1 MSNKERKS
9 TRLESD
15 LFISYRLFDADERVC
30 EEGMA
35 KTRDISKSGVAL
47 ENRSDFPVG
56 SRVELTIALSEEL
69 IKADGVVRNSKLL
82 NDNAYLMGVEF
93 TTLSDEDFE
102 KLRAEF
108 PEINT

>member
-1 MSNKERKS
+1 MSEKERQS

-15 LFISYRLFDADERVC
+15 LFISYRLFDANDRVC

-47 ENRSDFPVG
+47 ENRTDFEVG

-69 IKADGVVRNSKLL
+69 VKADAVVRNSKTLS
-82 NDNAYLMGVEF
+82 NNNFLMGLEF
-93 TTLSDEDFE
+93 TTLSDDDFD

-108 PEINT
+108 PEIST

>member
-1 MSNKERKS
+1 MSEKERKS

-15 LFISYRLFDADERVC
+15 LFISYRLFDSDDRVC

-47 ENRSDFPVG
+47 ENRTDFPVG

-69 IKADGVVRNSKLL
+69 VKADAVVRNCKELGE
-82 NDNAYLMGVEF
+82 NAFLMGLEF
-93 TTLSDEDFE
+93 QTLADEDFD

-108 PEINT
+108 PEISA

>member
-1 MSNKERKS
+1 MFEKERKS

-15 LFISYRLFDADERVC
+15 LFISYRLFDKNDRVC

-47 ENRSDFPVG
+47 ENRSDFEVG

-69 IKADGVVRNSKLL
+69 VKADAVVRNSKTIGE
-82 NDNAYLMGVEF
+82 NDYLMGLEF
-93 TTLSDEDFE
+93 TTLSDEDFD

-108 PEINT
+108 PEIST

>member
-1 MSNKERKS
+1 MFEKERKS

-47 ENRSDFPVG
+47 ENRTDFPVG

-69 IKADGVVRNSKLL
+69 VKADAVVRNSKEIGE
-82 NDNAYLMGVEF
+82 NVFLMGVEF
-93 TTLSDEDFE
+93 TTLADEDFD

-108 PEINT
+108 PEISS